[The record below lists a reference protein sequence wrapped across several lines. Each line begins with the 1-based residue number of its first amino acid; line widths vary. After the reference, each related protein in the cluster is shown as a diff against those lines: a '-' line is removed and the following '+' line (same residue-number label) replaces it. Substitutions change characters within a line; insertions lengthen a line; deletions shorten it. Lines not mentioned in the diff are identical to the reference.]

1 MILIIPVE
9 SFLLKL
15 HDEDGNL
22 IPFHFILFLNVVRK
36 LKVRNALKKNSLY
49 PLHYH
54 FLRWKVRGRCFF
66 FLRFKSQNNTEM
78 LYANTI
84 PCVGLA
90 VEVMYICDT
99 LCNNHCDGLC
109 LYIVRGVL

>member
-15 HDEDGNL
+15 HNEDGNL
-22 IPFHFILFLNVVRK
+22 PVIPFHFILFLNVVRK

-54 FLRWKVRGRCFF
+54 FLRWKVKGRGFF
-66 FLRFKSQNNTEM
+66 
-78 LYANTI
+78 AI
-84 PCVGLA
+84 
-90 VEVMYICDT
+90 
-99 LCNNHCDGLC
+99 
-109 LYIVRGVL
+109 